1 MASSVELR
9 DDYDAAELR
18 ELAKRSRDP
27 RQIRRLLA
35 LAAVY
40 AGLSRADA
48 AQVGGMDRQTLRD
61 WAHRF
66 NAEGPE
72 GLRDRPRGGRPRRLS
87 DAQMAE
93 LAVIVET
100 GPDPARDGVIRWRR
114 IDLKRVIEER
124 FGVVYSER
132 AVSNLL
138 ARLCF
143 SYISG
148 RPQHPRQDQRVL
160 EGFKKTSRARSQPT

>member
-1 MASSVELR
+1 MPSIVELR

-18 ELAKRSRDP
+18 ILAKRARDP

-40 AGLSRADA
+40 DGMGRAEA
-48 AQVGGMDRQTLRD
+48 ARVGGMDRQTLRD

-72 GLRDRPRGGRPRRLS
+72 GLTDRPRAGRPRQLS

-93 LAVIVET
+93 LAEIVET
-100 GPDPARDGVIRWRR
+100 GPDPATDGVIRWRR
-114 IDLKRVIEER
+114 IDLKRVIEAR

-132 AVSNLL
+132 AISDLL
-138 ARLCF
+138 ARLSF
-143 SYISG
+143 TYISG
-148 RPQHPRQDQRVL
+148 RPRHPRQDQRVL
-160 EGFKKTSRARSQPT
+160 DGFKKTSRARWQPT

>member
-1 MASSVELR
+1 MASSIELR
-9 DDYDAAELR
+9 DDYSAAELR
-18 ELAKRSRDP
+18 SLAKRSRDA

-40 AGLSRADA
+40 DGMSRAEA
-48 AQVGGMDRQTLRD
+48 ARLGGMDRQTLRD

-72 GLRDRPRGGRPRRLS
+72 GLLDRPRAGRPRQLS
-87 DAQMAE
+87 EAQMAA
-93 LAVIVET
+93 LAEIVET
-100 GPDPARDGVIRWRR
+100 GPDLAVDGVVRWRR

-132 AVSNLL
+132 AVSDLL
-138 ARLCF
+138 ARLSF

-148 RPQHPRQDQRVL
+148 RPQHPRQDPCL
-160 EGFKKTSRARSQPT
+160 LDGFKKTSRARSPRT

>member
-1 MASSVELR
+1 MSACVALR
-9 DDYDAAELR
+9 DDYDSLALR
-18 ELAKRSRDP
+18 DLAKRSRDP
-27 RQIRRLLA
+27 RQVRRLLA

-40 AGLSRADA
+40 AGMSRADA
-48 AQVGGMDRQTLRD
+48 ARVGGMDRQTLRD

-66 NAEGPE
+66 NGEGPE
-72 GLRDRPRGGRPRRLS
+72 GLRDRPRAGRPRQLS

-93 LAVIVET
+93 LAEIVKT
-100 GPDPARDGVIRWRR
+100 GPDPEVDGVIRWRR

-132 AVSNLL
+132 AVSDLL
-138 ARLCF
+138 ARLSF
-143 SYISG
+143 SYLSG

-160 EGFKKTSRARSQPT
+160 DGFKKTFHARSQPI

>member
-1 MASSVELR
+1 MPSTVQLR
-9 DDYDAAELR
+9 DDYDAAVLHT
-18 ELAKRSRDP
+18 LAKRSRDP

-40 AGLSRADA
+40 AGMSRAEA
-48 AQVGGMDRQTLRD
+48 ARVGGMDRQTLRD

-72 GLRDRPRGGRPRRLS
+72 GLRDRPRAGRPRQLTE
-87 DAQMAE
+87 AQMAA
-93 LAVIVET
+93 LAEIVET
-100 GPDPARDGVIRWRR
+100 GPDPAMDGVVRWRR
-114 IDLKRVIEER
+114 VDLKRMIEAR

-132 AVSNLL
+132 AISDLL
-138 ARLCF
+138 ARLSF

-148 RPQHPRQDQRVL
+148 RPRHPRQDQRVL
-160 EGFKKTSRARSQPT
+160 EGFKKTSSARSQPT